1 MNTAPA
7 LARAALIE
15 IFHSIQGEGRFVG
28 EPMTFVRVATCPLR
42 CRYCD
47 TPGSWRA
54 RPEFPV
60 HGLDRSVRNP
70 VDAGA
75 ALELARQAAARS
87 PFVPVGPWRISM
99 TGGEPL
105 VFPEFVREFGAA
117 LGESG
122 RLHLETAAHDA
133 DALAKCLPVI
143 AHLSADWKLPET
155 LESGDFTAQ
164 HRACI
169 ETAAY
174 RSSATIDVK
183 VVLTGA
189 VRDESF
195 NSMLEALAPFRERV
209 LLILQPVTPARH
221 VSDPLAVDRLEQF
234 TRAAGSV
241 GFLYRVVP
249 QTHPMLRLL

>member
-1 MNTAPA
+1 MTTARSS
-7 LARAALIE
+7 ARAALIE
-15 IFHSIQGEGRFVG
+15 IFHSIQGEGRYVG

-54 RPEFPV
+54 GRDFPV
-60 HGLDRSVRNP
+60 HGLDRTAQNP
-70 VDAGA
+70 IDADA
-75 ALELARQAAARS
+75 ALELARQVAARS
-87 PFVPVGPWRISM
+87 PFVPVGAWRVSM

-105 VFPEFVREFGAA
+105 VYPEFVRDFGAS
-117 LGESG
+117 LGDFG

-133 DALAKCLPVI
+133 DALATCLPVI
-143 AHLSADWKLPET
+143 SHLSADWKLPET

-169 ETAAY
+169 EAAA
-174 RSSATIDVK
+174 RGSNATIDVK

-195 NSMLEALAPFRERV
+195 AAMLDALQLVRDRV
-209 LLILQPVTPARH
+209 LLVLQPVTPARN
-221 VSDPLAVDRLEQF
+221 VSEPLAVDRLEQF
-234 TRAAGSV
+234 TRVAGRV
-241 GFLYRVVP
+241 GFVYRVVP
-249 QTHPMLRLL
+249 QTHPLLRLR